1 MRASRKIIS
10 AIAVLLAPL
19 FASGQTSVRWP
30 AGGVISDAQL
40 EMFGGADNFFF
51 AEELSDETFVRID
64 GVSYAR
70 GCTTPRSGLRHLQ
83 ILHRNFGGRS
93 QAGELICADVVAG
106 ELLAIFRELY
116 DAGYPIEKVFL
127 VDEYG
132 ADDNLSM
139 ADNNTACFNFRR
151 VAGSKTL
158 SMHASG
164 LAVDI
169 NPLYNPCVKGSSVSP
184 SVGAAYADRSKKC
197 PYYIRKGDVCHRAF
211 TRRGWKWGG
220 AWRSVSDYQHFEKT
234 N

>member
-1 MRASRKIIS
+1 MRSPRKIIF

-19 FASGQTSVRWP
+19 FASGQTTVRWP

-40 EMFGGADNFFF
+40 AMFGGAGNFFF
-51 AEELSDETFVRID
+51 AEELSDETFERID
-64 GVSYAR
+64 GVSFAR

-83 ILHRNFGGRS
+83 VLHRNFGGRT
-93 QAGELICADVVAG
+93 QVGEMICGEAVAE

-116 DAGYPIEKVFL
+116 DAGYPIEKVLLIDF
-127 VDEYG
+127 YG

-139 ADNNTACFNFRR
+139 EDNNTTCFNFRR

-158 SMHASG
+158 SMHARG

-169 NPLYNPCVKGSSVSP
+169 NPLYNPYVKGSSTRP
-184 SVGAAYADRSKKC
+184 AAGAAYADRSQNC

-211 TRRGWKWGG
+211 TRRGWTWGG